1 MPNIK
6 PISDLR
12 NYTEV
17 LRDVAI
23 GEPVYLT
30 KNGRGRY
37 VILDIHDFEKEKAA
51 RRLMAELD
59 RARKSGRGTPWE
71 DVKKELGLT
80 DKDEERREAAV
91 RLVEELDKARRSG
104 GEKTLEEVEEDV
116 IALVKET
123 RTEE

>member
-59 RARKSGRGTPWE
+59 RARKSG
-71 DVKKELGLT
+71 
-80 DKDEERREAAV
+80 
-91 RLVEELDKARRSG
+91 
-104 GEKTLEEVEEDV
+104 GENTWEEVERELGIDGDEDGD
-116 IALVKET
+116 E
-123 RTEE
+123 